1 MAYVSSLTADV
12 TNKKP
17 GDPIRS
23 ADWNALAAEVANLSA
38 SKLDRE
44 DNPLQGDLTVPGSLT
59 VTGTAAVKQG
69 LRVTGGPVDFGSYTG
84 PLVSAWKDT
93 YAMGVQNNNL
103 YFRTNNTYA
112 WFRHGKHSTGQG
124 DAGEGGKVMM
134 TLDNNGLILT
144 DGLTV
149 GKPATFGQGLTV
161 SGGGTTVNA
170 GAISFGKRTGQH
182 INLYGTSYGLGIQG
196 STVYFRSEL
205 NFAWHQNG
213 NHVDGVADPGGGA
226 NLMTLTAKDGLTV
239 LHGIRVNE
247 LGKGQARLY
256 LNSSAPHAARIDFAQ
271 DEKIRWTVLSDFDQS
286 RESST
291 FEIVRNNSRDERL
304 FALDTSGNVTI
315 TGRINQYSDA
325 RIKDD
330 PVPVDPSQSL
340 QRLLG
345 LTVYEYSFRPEYKA
359 DERDIKQRGFLAQ
372 EVKQVIPSAV
382 TINGDYTLRNGQV
395 IDNIHTVAHDSIFTE
410 AVGAIQ
416 ALHQR
421 LQAQEARIQQLVA
434 QLTAAGMA

>member
-23 ADWNALAAEVANLSA
+23 ADWNQLGAEVLAVGQEVSSLQQGVADLNNLMGAQVSGLRQENAALLQRVDLATAQLARSRFTGAVDGDLRVSGALAVDGATTL
-38 SKLDRE
+38 R
-44 DNPLQGDLTVPGSLT
+44 
-59 VTGTAAVKQG
+59 QG
-69 LRVTGGPVDFGSYTG
+69 LELTG
-84 PLVSAWKDT
+84 
-93 YAMGVQNNNL
+93 
-103 YFRTNNTYA
+103 
-112 WFRHGKHSTGQG
+112 
-124 DAGEGGKVMM
+124 
-134 TLDNNGLILT
+134 
-144 DGLTV
+144 
-149 GKPATFGQGLTV
+149 
-161 SGGGTTVNA
+161 

-247 LGKGQARLY
+247 PGKGQARLY